1 MVRIENP
8 TLDRA
13 WARLTELHRAEART
27 YDQDARRTLQVA
39 IHTLNAAVAAIRQGK
54 PSASQEGLSGWL

>member
-27 YDQDARRTLQVA
+27 YDQEARRTLQDA
-39 IHTLNAAVAAIRQGK
+39 IHALNAAVAAIRRGEA
-54 PSASQEGLSGWL
+54 PESQEGLSGWL